1 MPSSLKVPLLYG
13 ERQPELALEEQ
24 EDIHRERLLKEGGG
38 SSIERRFQSSEVS
51 DNFFLE
57 LFDDENGGRKTAK
70 KNGRGGAIRE
80 GDDTGARAEGDQGE
94 R

>member
-1 MPSSLKVPLLYG
+1 MKAALLHCG
-13 ERQPELALEEQ
+13 SQPELALEEQ
-24 EDIHRERLLKEGGG
+24 EDIHRERLLKEGGRG
-38 SSIERRFQSSEVS
+38 SSNERTFQSSEVS